1 MSHWKIPL
9 TLIAAAEVVFIAGMV
24 IVNQGPVPL
33 PMESPGYQASICTD
47 TPEYSLIMSSVPG
60 MRLIPVVPGKISG
73 SRFHWTTSYGRFLA
87 WGSPDYRV
95 LSQGNEFVT
104 DLRPVYWTYDPGEDN
119 ESRPPVTIGLRV
131 EDPRSGTILAST
143 KVRVGWEA
151 HDTAVMNDPCIVG
164 GSPS

>member
-9 TLIAAAEVVFIAGMV
+9 TLIAAAAVVLIVGMV

-47 TPEYSLIMSSVPG
+47 TPEYRLIMSSVPG

-73 SRFHWTTSYGRFLA
+73 SRFHWTTSYGQFLT
-87 WGSPDYRV
+87 WDSPDYRV
-95 LSQGNEFVT
+95 HRMGTEFVT
-104 DLRPVYWTYDPGEDN
+104 DLRPVYWSYDPVKDN

-131 EDPRSGTILAST
+131 EDQESGTILAST
-143 KVRVGWEA
+143 KVRIVWEE
-151 HDTAVMNDPCIVG
+151 HDTAVMNEPCIVG
-164 GSPS
+164 GSTC